1 MTAPAPPRL
10 EVRLRS
16 AQALQDA
23 MKFGGLNV
31 RELAE
36 ACGSPR
42 HRSAIGHLHSGARNR
57 CSPALAARIERV
69 LRIPPHSLFDLRVT
83 TSDMA
88 PDQKIS
94 RKAAA

>member
-31 RELAE
+31 RQLAE

-42 HRSAIGHLHSGARNR
+42 HRSTIGHLHSGARST
-57 CSPALAARIERV
+57 CSPALAGRIERV
-69 LRIPPHSLFDLRVT
+69 LRLPPHSLFDLRVT
-83 TSDMA
+83 TSNVA
-88 PDQKIS
+88 IEQKMT
-94 RKAAA
+94 RRTAA